1 MPQADPASLANY
13 FRPLEFITRVVDNR
27 PLCREHFS
35 LKLNAAGFPPTDP
48 GNFVQVLCRD
58 PADPLANPYD
68 SETDEPQG
76 DSPPPIASQVTPLL
90 RRPFSLAGARPTDD
104 GQELE
109 IIYRVVG
116 SGTAWMAQR
125 KVGDQVSII
134 GPLGN
139 RFEPPSMH
147 DDLDSGAVL
156 IGGGV
161 GLPPIL
167 YLARRLGAD
176 PSAHGR
182 TIAFCG
188 AASRDLTPMQ
198 AKDDDSQS
206 PDDIAPASVA
216 EFTELGIP
224 AVLCTDDGSFGF
236 RGYVTQAVERYL
248 QSPRRPALPNL
259 ARPTLYA
266 CGPEPMLKAVADIAH
281 RHDLPCQIAVERAM
295 ACGLGTCQSCVI
307 RVADPSRRN
316 GRDWSYKL
324 TCTDGP
330 IFAANVLRW

>member
-1 MPQADPASLANY
+1 L
-13 FRPLEFITRVVDNR
+13 RPLEFITRIVANR

-35 LKLNAAGFPPTDP
+35 LKLNAPGFPPTDP

-58 PADPLANPYD
+58 PAKRFADPDGADAVSPDPD
-68 SETDEPQG
+68 SL
-76 DSPPPIASQVTPLL
+76 SPAKARSQFPALL
-90 RRPFSLAGARPTDD
+90 RRPFSLAGARSVDG

-109 IIYRVVG
+109 IIHRVVG

-125 KVGDQVSII
+125 KIGDQVSII

-139 RFEPPSMH
+139 RFDPPRV
-147 DDLDSGAVL
+147 DADPGSGAIL
-156 IGGGV
+156 MGGGV

-167 YLARRLGAD
+167 YLARRLGTH
-176 PSAHGR
+176 PSARAR

-188 AASRDLTPMQ
+188 AASRDLIPMQ
-198 AKDDDSQS
+198 VRDDDSLS
-206 PDDIAPASVA
+206 PDDIAPANVA
-216 EFTELGIP
+216 EFAELGIP
-224 AVLCTDDGSFGF
+224 TVLCTDDGSFGF
-236 RGYVTQAVERYL
+236 RGYVTQAVEKYL
-248 QSPRRPALPNL
+248 QSPRRRALPNL
-259 ARPTLYA
+259 ARPTLYS
-266 CGPEPMLKAVADIAH
+266 CGPEPMLKAAADIAR

-307 RVADPSRRN
+307 RVADPSRRTE
-316 GRDWSYKL
+316 RDWSYKL